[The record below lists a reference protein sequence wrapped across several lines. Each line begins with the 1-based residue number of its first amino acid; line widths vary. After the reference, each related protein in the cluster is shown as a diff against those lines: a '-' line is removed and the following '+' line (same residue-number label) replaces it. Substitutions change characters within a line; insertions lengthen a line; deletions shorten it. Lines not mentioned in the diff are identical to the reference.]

1 MNDFSVNMPIGE
13 VSNPSV
19 LARALEFY
27 LQDIVP
33 LPVNRYR
40 QKAPAVSSWTQ
51 YQTQMPSKEQVIE
64 WFTKADGVGVLCGS
78 ISGNL
83 LLIELEGRAATLQ
96 TIDLLTHR
104 AKENNILDL
113 FERLNSGYVERSPS
127 GGLHWLLKS
136 EGQVPGNEKFARRV
150 DENGVI
156 SVLAESR
163 GQGGFVV
170 VAPTPGIC
178 HPSGNGWNII
188 RGNPKTIP
196 TFTEEEVDA
205 LRELFISLDEMPK
218 EKFSE
223 PVARPRL
230 SNQTLPGDDF
240 NARVT
245 WDEILIP
252 DGWTK
257 LHTDSVGKTDWRR
270 PGKDYGISA
279 TTNYQGNDL
288 FHIFTSS
295 VALDSDRSYSK
306 FAYVALT
313 KFGGDFNACA
323 NALRQKGYG
332 SVGELGSL
340 NSLAPMTD
348 GDDTG
353 GVGAGLTTKDALE
366 LELERQRIRREA
378 AKILKE
384 EEASATYKEPI
395 FVRSLDEELKL
406 PEIEAQWVIRD
417 VFPQGANIS
426 ITAQYKAGKTTLIN
440 DLARSLADGTKFLD
454 YFQEPIHPRRI
465 VIFNYEVSENQYRR
479 WMKDVNIKHADHVT
493 LVHLRGERLPIIS
506 ERVQRLVIDLLKDL
520 DCQTWILDPFA
531 RAFVG
536 SGDENSNSD
545 VGVFLDTLDYIKKQA
560 NVDNLVLPM
569 HTGRAQEHGVDRA
582 RGATRLD
589 DWADV
594 RWLLSKTEEGRFF
607 SADGRDVFQE
617 QQALAFDEATRRLKL
632 GGASAKVAKRLANED
647 QFVAMVEAHPGKT
660 TNELFELMGVDPTSK
675 PMRAAM
681 KSAIHYKRVKSKNNG
696 TAKVWYPQAYL
707 ESFNG

>member
-1 MNDFSVNMPIGE
+1 MNDISASLPIGE

-27 LQDIVP
+27 LEDIVP
-33 LPVNRYR
+33 LPVNRHR

-51 YQTQMPSKEQVIE
+51 YQTQMPSKEQVLE
-64 WFTKADGVGVLCGS
+64 WFSKADGLGVLCGS

-83 LLIELEGRAATLQ
+83 LLIELEGRAATFK

-104 AKENNILDL
+104 AKENNIIDL

-136 EGQVPGNEKFARRV
+136 EGQIPGNEKFARRI

-178 HPSGNGWNII
+178 HPTGNGWNII
-188 RGNPKTIP
+188 KGTPKTIP

-218 EKFSE
+218 EKFAE
-223 PVARPRL
+223 PIARARVAG
-230 SNQTLPGDDF
+230 QVLPGDDF
-240 NARVT
+240 NARTT

-257 LHTDSVGKTDWRR
+257 LHTDSMGKTDWRR

-306 FAYVALT
+306 FAYTAMT
-313 KFGGDFNACA
+313 KFGGDFGACA

-332 SVGELGSL
+332 NATEL
-340 NSLAPMTD
+340 NSLLTINSPEHEP
-348 GDDTG
+348 G
-353 GVGAGLTTKDALE
+353 GLGGATALE
-366 LELERQRIRREA
+366 IELERQRIRKEA

-417 VFPQGANIS
+417 IFPQGANIS

-440 DLARSLADGTKFLD
+440 DLARSLADGIKFLD

-465 VIFNYEVSENQYRR
+465 VVFNYEVSENQYRR
-479 WMKDVNIKHADHVT
+479 WMKDVDIKHADHVT
-493 LVHLRGERLPIIS
+493 LVHLRGERLPMIS
-506 ERVQRLVIDLLKDL
+506 ERVQRLVIDILKDL

-560 NVDNLVLPM
+560 NVDNLVIPM

-594 RWLLSKTEEGRFF
+594 RWLLTKTEEGRFF
-607 SADGRDVFQE
+607 AADGRDVFLE
-617 QQALAFDEATRRLKL
+617 QQALAFDEASRRLKL
-632 GGASAKVAKRLANED
+632 GGASAKVAKKMALED
-647 QFVAMVEAHPGKT
+647 QWVEVVTNNAGKT
-660 TNELFELMGVDPTSK
+660 TGELLAILGIDEK
-675 PMRAAM
+675 NRAMTAAR
-681 KSAIHYKRVKSKNNG
+681 KSAEHYKRVKIKMVGS
-696 TAKVWYPQAYL
+696 AKTWYPIGHL
-707 ESFNG
+707 ESFGE

>member
-1 MNDFSVNMPIGE
+1 MQSE
-13 VSNPSV
+13 LSNPSQINNQNI

-27 LQDIVP
+27 LEGIVP
-33 LPVNRYR
+33 LPVNRHR

-51 YQTQMPSKEQVIE
+51 YQKQMPSKEQILE
-64 WFTKADGVGVLCGS
+64 WFSKADGLGVLCGQV
-78 ISGNL
+78 SGNL
-83 LLIELEGRAATLQ
+83 FMIELEGRAATLQ

-113 FERLNSGYVERSPS
+113 FERLNAGYVERSPS

-136 EGQVPGNEKFARRV
+136 EGQIPGNEKFARRI
-150 DENGVI
+150 DDNGVI

-163 GQGGFVV
+163 GEGGFVV

-178 HPSGNGWNII
+178 HPTGNGWHII

-196 TFTEEEVDA
+196 TFTEDEFDA

-218 EKFSE
+218 EQYKE
-223 PVARPRL
+223 PITRERAMGA
-230 SNQTLPGDDF
+230 SLPGDDF
-240 NARVT
+240 NARMSWEELLVA
-245 WDEILIP
+245 

-257 LHTDSVGKTDWRR
+257 LHTDSMGKTDWRR

-288 FHIFTSS
+288 FHVFTSS
-295 VALDSDRSYSK
+295 VALDSDKSYSK

-323 NALRQKGYG
+323 NALRSQGFG
-332 SVGELGSL
+332 SATALQSLGEASP
-340 NSLAPMTD
+340 APLYD
-348 GDDTG
+348 EQ
-353 GVGAGLTTKDALE
+353 GLLKSPLEIE
-366 LELERQRIRREA
+366 LEKQRIRKEA
-378 AKILKE
+378 ATILRE
-384 EEASATYKEPI
+384 EEASKAYKEPLFI
-395 FVRSLDEELKL
+395 RDLAQELQMPEVAL
-406 PEIEAQWVIRD
+406 PWVIRD
-417 VFPQGANIS
+417 IFPQGANIS
-426 ITAQYKAGKTTLIN
+426 ITAQYKAGKTTLVN
-440 DLARSLADGTKFLD
+440 ALAKALADGEKFLE

-479 WMKDVNIKHADHVT
+479 WMKDVAIKHADHIT
-493 LVHLRGERLPIIS
+493 LVHLRGERLPLIS
-506 ERVQRLVIDLLKDL
+506 ERVQRLVISILKDC
-520 DCQTWILDPFA
+520 DAQTWILDPFA

-560 NVDNLVLPM
+560 NVENLILPM
-569 HTGRAQEHGVDRA
+569 HTGRAQEHGIDRA

-607 SADGRDVFQE
+607 AADGRDVFLE
-617 QQALAFDEATRRLKL
+617 QQALAFDEASRGLRL

-660 TNELFELMGVDPTSK
+660 TNELFELLGIDPTSK
-675 PMRAAM
+675 PMRSAM
-681 KSAIHYKRVKSKNNG
+681 KSALHYKRVKVKTVG
-696 TAKVWYPQAYL
+696 TAKVWYPQAFV
-707 ESFNG
+707 ETFNG

>member
-1 MNDFSVNMPIGE
+1 MQTASAPFTEPADNK
-13 VSNPSV
+13 V
-19 LARALEFY
+19 LIRALEFY
-27 LQDIVP
+27 VEGIVP
-33 LPVNRYR
+33 LPVNRHR

-51 YQTQMPSKEQVIE
+51 YQKEKPSQEQVLE
-64 WFTKADGVGVLCGS
+64 WFAKADGVGVLCGQV
-78 ISGNL
+78 SGNL
-83 LLIELEGRAATLQ
+83 LMIELEARAATLQ

-104 AKENNILDL
+104 AKENNIIDL

-136 EGQVPGNEKFARRV
+136 EGLIPGNERFARRM
-150 DENGVI
+150 DENAVI

-163 GQGGFVV
+163 GEGGFVV
-170 VAPTPGIC
+170 TAPTPGIC

-188 RGNPKTIP
+188 KGNPKTIP

-218 EKFSE
+218 EQFNE
-223 PVARPRL
+223 PVAKPRVSGQL
-230 SNQTLPGDDF
+230 LPGDDF
-240 NARVT
+240 NARTT

-257 LHTDSVGKTDWRR
+257 LHSDSMGKTDWRR

-306 FAYVALT
+306 FAYTALT
-313 KFGGDFNACA
+313 KFGGDFGACA

-332 SVGELGSL
+332 TSGELGSL
-340 NSLAPMTD
+340 ALPSATASGD
-348 GDDTG
+348 GLG
-353 GVGAGLTTKDALE
+353 IVGAGLTPLE
-366 LELERQRIRREA
+366 AELERQRIRKEA
-378 AKILKE
+378 TRIIKE

-395 FVRSLDEELKL
+395 FVRSLKEELQL

-417 VFPQGANIS
+417 IFPQGANIS

-440 DLARSLADGTKFLD
+440 DLARSLADEIKFLD
-454 YFQEPIHPRRI
+454 YFQEPTHKRRI

-479 WMKDVNIKHADHVT
+479 WMKDVEIKQSERVT

-506 ERVQRLVIDLLKDL
+506 ERVQRLIISILQDL
-520 DCQTWILDPFA
+520 DCQTWIMDPFA

-545 VGVFLDTLDYIKKQA
+545 VGLFLDTLDFIKKQA
-560 NVDNLVLPM
+560 SVDNLVIPM
-569 HTGRAQEHGVDRA
+569 HTGRAQEHGIERA

-607 SADGRDVFQE
+607 SADGRDVFLE
-617 QQALAFDEATRRLKL
+617 QQALAYDDASRRLKL
-632 GGASAKVAKRLANED
+632 GGASAKVAKKMALED
-647 QFVAMVEAHPGKT
+647 QWVEVVIANPGKT
-660 TNELFELMGVDPTSK
+660 TSELLSLLGIDERNK
-675 PMRAAM
+675 AM
-681 KSAIHYKRVKSKNNG
+681 TTARKSALHYKRVSVKTVGS
-696 TAKVWYPQAYL
+696 AKIWFPVGHL

>member
-1 MNDFSVNMPIGE
+1 MQNAINLTPEQFNSP
-13 VSNPSV
+13 V
-19 LARALEFY
+19 LIRALEFY
-27 LQDIVP
+27 LQGIVP
-33 LPVNRYR
+33 LPVNRHR

-51 YQTQMPSKEQVIE
+51 YQKQMPSKEQVLE
-64 WFTKADGVGVLCGS
+64 WFSKADGVGVLCGQV
-78 ISGNL
+78 SGNL
-83 LLIELEGRAATLQ
+83 FLIELEGRAATLQ

-136 EGQVPGNEKFARRV
+136 DSPVPGNEKFARRV

-163 GQGGFVV
+163 GEGGFVV
-170 VAPTPGIC
+170 TAPTPGIC
-178 HPSGNGWNII
+178 HPSGQGWHII
-188 RGNPKTIP
+188 KGSPKTIP
-196 TFTEEEVDA
+196 TFSEEEFDA

-218 EKFSE
+218 EQFKE
-223 PVARPRL
+223 PITRTRVEGAI
-230 SNQTLPGDDF
+230 LPGDDF
-240 NARVT
+240 NART
-245 WDEILIP
+245 SWDEILIP

-257 LHTDSVGKTDWRR
+257 LHTDSMGKTDWRR

-306 FAYVALT
+306 FAYTALT
-313 KFGGDFNACA
+313 KFGGDFGACA

-332 SVGELGSL
+332 TANELH
-340 NSLAPMTD
+340 SLASPEHRLD
-348 GDDTG
+348 GNG
-353 GVGAGLTTKDALE
+353 VAAVGATALE
-366 LELERQRIRREA
+366 IELERQRIRKEA
-378 AKILKE
+378 ARILKE
-384 EEASATYKEPI
+384 EEASSAYKEPI

-417 VFPQGANIS
+417 IFPQGANIS

-454 YFQEPIHPRRI
+454 YFQEPIHPRRV

-479 WMKDVNIKHADHVT
+479 WMKDVAIEHADHVT
-493 LVHLRGERLPIIS
+493 LVHLRGERLPLIS
-506 ERVQRLVIDLLKDL
+506 DRVQNLVIDILKDL

-560 NVDNLVLPM
+560 RVDNLVVPM

-607 SADGRDVFQE
+607 AADGRDVFLE
-617 QQALAFDEATRRLKL
+617 QQALAYDEATRRLKL

-647 QFVAMVEAHPGKT
+647 QFVAMVEENPGKT
-660 TNELFELMGVDPTSK
+660 TNELFELLGIDPTSK

-681 KSAIHYKRVKSKNNG
+681 KSAVHYKRVKVKTVG
-696 TAKVWYPQAYL
+696 TAKVWYPYHFM
-707 ESFNG
+707 ESFNGQTS

>member
-1 MNDFSVNMPIGE
+1 MQSE
-13 VSNPSV
+13 LSNPSQINNQNI

-27 LQDIVP
+27 LEGIVP
-33 LPVNRYR
+33 LPVNRHR

-51 YQTQMPSKEQVIE
+51 YQKQMPSKEQILE
-64 WFTKADGVGVLCGS
+64 WFSKADGLGVLCGQV
-78 ISGNL
+78 SGNL
-83 LLIELEGRAATLQ
+83 FMIELEGRAATLQ

-113 FERLNSGYVERSPS
+113 FERLNAGYVERSPS

-136 EGQVPGNEKFARRV
+136 EGQIPGNEKFARRI
-150 DENGVI
+150 DDNGVI

-163 GQGGFVV
+163 GEGGFVV

-178 HPSGNGWNII
+178 HPTGNGWHII

-196 TFTEEEVDA
+196 TFTEDEFDA

-218 EKFSE
+218 EQYKE
-223 PVARPRL
+223 PITRERAMGA
-230 SNQTLPGDDF
+230 SLPGDDF
-240 NARVT
+240 NARMS
-245 WDEILIP
+245 WEELLIA

-257 LHTDSVGKTDWRR
+257 LHTDSMGKTDWRR

-288 FHIFTSS
+288 FHVFTSS
-295 VALDSDRSYSK
+295 VALDSDKSYSK

-323 NALRQKGYG
+323 NALRSQGFG
-332 SVGELGSL
+332 SATALQSLGEASPVPLY
-340 NSLAPMTD
+340 D
-348 GDDTG
+348 EQ
-353 GVGAGLTTKDALE
+353 GLLKSPLE
-366 LELERQRIRREA
+366 IEIEKQRIRKEA
-378 AKILKE
+378 ATILKE
-384 EEASATYKEPI
+384 EEASKAYKEPLFI
-395 FVRSLDEELKL
+395 RDLAQELQMPEVAL
-406 PEIEAQWVIRD
+406 PWVIRD
-417 VFPQGANIS
+417 IFPQGANIS
-426 ITAQYKAGKTTLIN
+426 ITAQYKAGKTTLVN
-440 DLARSLADGTKFLD
+440 ALAKALADGEKFLE

-479 WMKDVNIKHADHVT
+479 WMKDVAIKHADHIT
-493 LVHLRGERLPIIS
+493 LVHLRGERLPLIS
-506 ERVQRLVIDLLKDL
+506 ERVQRLVISILKDC
-520 DCQTWILDPFA
+520 DAQTWILDPFA

-560 NVDNLVLPM
+560 NVENLILPM
-569 HTGRAQEHGVDRA
+569 HTGRAQEHGIDRA

-607 SADGRDVFQE
+607 AADGRDVFLQ
-617 QQALAFDEATRRLKL
+617 QQALAFDEASRGLRL

-660 TNELFELMGVDPTSK
+660 TNELFELLGIDPTSK
-675 PMRAAM
+675 PMRSAM
-681 KSAIHYKRVKSKNNG
+681 KSALHYKRVKVKTVG
-696 TAKVWYPQAYL
+696 TAKVWYPQAFV
-707 ESFNG
+707 ETFNG

>member
-1 MNDFSVNMPIGE
+1 MQTESSKEIPMANQTI
-13 VSNPSV
+13 

-27 LQDIVP
+27 IEGIVP
-33 LPVNRYR
+33 LPVNRHR

-51 YQTQMPSKEQVIE
+51 YQKEMPSQELILE
-64 WFTKADGVGVLCGS
+64 WFSKADGLGVLCGQ

-83 LLIELEGRAATLQ
+83 LMIELEGRAATLQ

-136 EGQVPGNEKFARRV
+136 QGMIPGNEKFARRI

-163 GQGGFVV
+163 GEGGFVV
-170 VAPTPGIC
+170 TAPTPGIC
-178 HPSGNGWNII
+178 HPTGNGWNII

-196 TFTEEEVDA
+196 TFSEEEVDA

-218 EKFSE
+218 EQFSE
-223 PVARPRL
+223 PITRVRAEG
-230 SNQTLPGDDF
+230 QILPGDSF
-240 NARVT
+240 NQSIT
-245 WDEILIP
+245 WDELLIP

-257 LHTDSVGKTDWRR
+257 LHTDTMGKTDWRR

-323 NALRQKGYG
+323 NALRKEGYG
-332 SVGELGSL
+332 QSNEMASLPQSALAEAMSV
-340 NSLAPMTD
+340 PVKT
-348 GDDTG
+348 
-353 GVGAGLTTKDALE
+353 ALE
-366 LELERQRIRREA
+366 IELDKQRTRREA
-378 AKILKE
+378 AAIIKE
-384 EEASATYKEPI
+384 EEASRSYKEPI
-395 FVRSLDEELKL
+395 FIRNLADELQM
-406 PEIEAQWVIRD
+406 PEIQAQWVIRD
-417 VFPQGANIS
+417 IFPQGANIS
-426 ITAQYKAGKTTLIN
+426 ITAQYKAGKTTLVN
-440 DLARSLADGTKFLD
+440 DLARCLADGTKFLD

-479 WMKDVNIKHADHVT
+479 WMKDVAITHADHIT
-493 LVHLRGERLPIIS
+493 LVHLRGERLPLIS
-506 ERVQRLVIDLLKDL
+506 ERVQRLMISILKDL
-520 DCQTWILDPFA
+520 DAQTWILDPFA

-569 HTGRAQEHGVDRA
+569 HTGRAQEHGIDRA

-607 SADGRDVFQE
+607 AADGRDVILE
-617 QQALAFDEATRRLKL
+617 QQALAFDEATRRLRL
-632 GGASAKVAKRLANED
+632 GGASAKVAKKMALED
-647 QFVAMVEAHPGKT
+647 QWVEIVTNNPGKT
-660 TNELFELMGVDPTSK
+660 TGELLNLLGVEERNK
-675 PMRAAM
+675 PMAAAK
-681 KSAIHYKRVKSKNNG
+681 KSALHYKRVFVKTIGS
-696 TAKVWYPQAYL
+696 AKVWYPSGHL

>member
-1 MNDFSVNMPIGE
+1 MQTASAPFTEPADNK
-13 VSNPSV
+13 V
-19 LARALEFY
+19 LVRALEFY
-27 LQDIVP
+27 VEGIVP
-33 LPVNRYR
+33 LPVNRHR
-40 QKAPAVSSWTQ
+40 QKAPAVPSWTQ
-51 YQTQMPSKEQVIE
+51 YQKEKPSQEQVLE
-64 WFTKADGVGVLCGS
+64 WFAKADGVGVLCGQV
-78 ISGNL
+78 SGNL
-83 LLIELEGRAATLQ
+83 LMIELEARAATLQ

-104 AKENNILDL
+104 AKENNIIDL

-136 EGQVPGNEKFARRV
+136 EGLIPGNERFARRM
-150 DENGVI
+150 DENAVI

-163 GQGGFVV
+163 GEGGFVV
-170 VAPTPGIC
+170 TAPTPGIC

-188 RGNPKTIP
+188 KGNPKTIP

-218 EKFSE
+218 EQFNE
-223 PVARPRL
+223 PVAKPRVSGQL
-230 SNQTLPGDDF
+230 LPGDDF
-240 NARVT
+240 NARTT

-257 LHTDSVGKTDWRR
+257 LHSDSMGKTDWRR

-306 FAYVALT
+306 FAYTALT
-313 KFGGDFNACA
+313 KFGGDFGACA

-332 SVGELGSL
+332 TSGELGSL
-340 NSLAPMTD
+340 ALPSATASGD
-348 GDDTG
+348 GLG
-353 GVGAGLTTKDALE
+353 IVGAGLTPLE
-366 LELERQRIRREA
+366 AELERQRIRKEA
-378 AKILKE
+378 TRIIKE

-395 FVRSLDEELKL
+395 FVRSLKEELQL

-417 VFPQGANIS
+417 IFPQGANIS

-440 DLARSLADGTKFLD
+440 DLARSLADEIKFLD
-454 YFQEPIHPRRI
+454 YFQEPTHKRRI

-479 WMKDVNIKHADHVT
+479 WMKDVEIKQSERVT

-506 ERVQRLVIDLLKDL
+506 ERVQRLIISILQDL
-520 DCQTWILDPFA
+520 DCQTWIMDPFA

-545 VGVFLDTLDYIKKQA
+545 VGLFLDTLDFIKKQA
-560 NVDNLVLPM
+560 SVDNLVIPM
-569 HTGRAQEHGVDRA
+569 HTGRAQEHGIERA

-607 SADGRDVFQE
+607 SADGRDVFLE
-617 QQALAFDEATRRLKL
+617 QQALAYDDASRRLKL
-632 GGASAKVAKRLANED
+632 GGASAKVAKKMALED
-647 QFVAMVEAHPGKT
+647 QWVEVVIANPGKT
-660 TNELFELMGVDPTSK
+660 TSELLSLLGIDERNK
-675 PMRAAM
+675 AM
-681 KSAIHYKRVKSKNNG
+681 TTARKSALHYKRVSVKTVGS
-696 TAKVWYPQAYL
+696 AKIWFPVGHL

>member
-1 MNDFSVNMPIGE
+1 MQSE
-13 VSNPSV
+13 LSNPSQINNQNI

-27 LQDIVP
+27 LEGIVP
-33 LPVNRYR
+33 LPVNRHR

-51 YQTQMPSKEQVIE
+51 YQKQMPSKEQILE
-64 WFTKADGVGVLCGS
+64 WFSKADGLGVLCGQV
-78 ISGNL
+78 SGNL
-83 LLIELEGRAATLQ
+83 FMIELEGRAATLQ

-113 FERLNSGYVERSPS
+113 FERLNAGYVERSPS

-136 EGQVPGNEKFARRV
+136 EGQIPGNEKFARRI
-150 DENGVI
+150 DDNGVI

-163 GQGGFVV
+163 GEGGFVV

-178 HPSGNGWNII
+178 HPTGNGWHII

-196 TFTEEEVDA
+196 TFTEDEFDA

-218 EKFSE
+218 EQYKE
-223 PVARPRL
+223 PITRERAMGA
-230 SNQTLPGDDF
+230 SLPGDDF
-240 NARVT
+240 NARMS
-245 WDEILIP
+245 WEELLIA

-257 LHTDSVGKTDWRR
+257 LHTDSMGKTDWRR

-288 FHIFTSS
+288 FHVFTSS
-295 VALDSDRSYSK
+295 VALDSDKSYSK

-323 NALRQKGYG
+323 NALRSQGFG
-332 SVGELGSL
+332 SATALQSLGEASPVPLY
-340 NSLAPMTD
+340 D
-348 GDDTG
+348 EQ
-353 GVGAGLTTKDALE
+353 GLLKSPLE
-366 LELERQRIRREA
+366 IEIEKQRIRKEA
-378 AKILKE
+378 ATILKE
-384 EEASATYKEPI
+384 EEASKAYKEPLFI
-395 FVRSLDEELKL
+395 RDLAQELQMPEVAL
-406 PEIEAQWVIRD
+406 PWVIRD
-417 VFPQGANIS
+417 IFPQGANIS
-426 ITAQYKAGKTTLIN
+426 ITAQYKAGKTTLVN
-440 DLARSLADGTKFLD
+440 ALAKALADGEKFLE

-479 WMKDVNIKHADHVT
+479 WMKDVAIKHADHIT
-493 LVHLRGERLPIIS
+493 LVHLRGERLPLIS
-506 ERVQRLVIDLLKDL
+506 ERVQRLVISILKDC
-520 DCQTWILDPFA
+520 DAQTWILDPFA

-560 NVDNLVLPM
+560 NVENLILPM
-569 HTGRAQEHGVDRA
+569 HTGRAQEHGIDRA

-607 SADGRDVFQE
+607 AADGRDVFLQ
-617 QQALAFDEATRRLKL
+617 QQALAFDEASRGLRL

-660 TNELFELMGVDPTSK
+660 TNELFELLGIDPTSK
-675 PMRAAM
+675 PMRSAM
-681 KSAIHYKRVKSKNNG
+681 KSALHYKRVKVKTVG
-696 TAKVWYPQAYL
+696 TAKVWYPQGFV
-707 ESFNG
+707 ETFNG

>member
-1 MNDFSVNMPIGE
+1 MQTASAPFTEPADNK
-13 VSNPSV
+13 V
-19 LARALEFY
+19 LIRALEFY
-27 LQDIVP
+27 VEGIVP
-33 LPVNRYR
+33 LPVNRHR
-40 QKAPAVSSWTQ
+40 QKAPAVPSWTQ
-51 YQTQMPSKEQVIE
+51 YQKEKPSQEQVLE
-64 WFTKADGVGVLCGS
+64 WFAKADGVGVLCGQV
-78 ISGNL
+78 SGNL
-83 LLIELEGRAATLQ
+83 LMIELEARAATLQ

-104 AKENNILDL
+104 AKENNIIDL

-136 EGQVPGNEKFARRV
+136 EGLIPGNERFARRM
-150 DENGVI
+150 DENAVI

-163 GQGGFVV
+163 GEGGFVV
-170 VAPTPGIC
+170 TAPTPGIC

-188 RGNPKTIP
+188 KGNPKTIP

-218 EKFSE
+218 EQFNE
-223 PVARPRL
+223 PVAKPRVSGQL
-230 SNQTLPGDDF
+230 LPGDDF
-240 NARVT
+240 NARTT

-257 LHTDSVGKTDWRR
+257 LHSDSMGKTDWRR

-306 FAYVALT
+306 FAYTALT
-313 KFGGDFNACA
+313 KFGGDFGACA

-332 SVGELGSL
+332 TSGELGSL
-340 NSLAPMTD
+340 ALPSATASGD
-348 GDDTG
+348 GLG
-353 GVGAGLTTKDALE
+353 IVGAGLTPLE
-366 LELERQRIRREA
+366 AELERQRIRKEA
-378 AKILKE
+378 TRIIKE

-395 FVRSLDEELKL
+395 FVRSLKEELQL

-417 VFPQGANIS
+417 IFPQGANIS

-440 DLARSLADGTKFLD
+440 DLARSLADEIKFLD
-454 YFQEPIHPRRI
+454 YFQEPTHKRRI

-479 WMKDVNIKHADHVT
+479 WMKDVEIKQSERVT

-506 ERVQRLVIDLLKDL
+506 ERVQRLIISILQDL
-520 DCQTWILDPFA
+520 DCQTWIMDPFA

-545 VGVFLDTLDYIKKQA
+545 VGLFLDTLDFIKKQA
-560 NVDNLVLPM
+560 SVDNLVIPM
-569 HTGRAQEHGVDRA
+569 HTGRAQEHGIERA

-607 SADGRDVFQE
+607 SADGRDVFLE
-617 QQALAFDEATRRLKL
+617 QQALAYDDASRRLKL
-632 GGASAKVAKRLANED
+632 GGASAKVAKKMALED
-647 QFVAMVEAHPGKT
+647 QWVEVVIANPGKT
-660 TNELFELMGVDPTSK
+660 TSELLSLLGIDERNK
-675 PMRAAM
+675 AM
-681 KSAIHYKRVKSKNNG
+681 TTARKSALHYKRVSVKTVGS
-696 TAKVWYPQAYL
+696 AKIWFPVGHL

>member
-1 MNDFSVNMPIGE
+1 MNNFSAQSSVGE
-13 VSNPSV
+13 VSNPEV
-19 LARALEFY
+19 LARAIEFY
-27 LQDIVP
+27 LQGIVP
-33 LPVNRYR
+33 LPVNRFR

-51 YQTQMPSKEQVIE
+51 YQTQMPSKEQVLE
-64 WFTKADGVGVLCGS
+64 WFTKADGLGVLCGQV
-78 ISGNL
+78 SGNL
-83 LLIELEGRAATLQ
+83 FLIELEGRAATLQ

-136 EGQVPGNEKFARRV
+136 NAPVPGNEKFARRI

-163 GQGGFVV
+163 GEGGFVV
-170 VAPTPGIC
+170 TAPTPGIC
-178 HPSGNGWNII
+178 HPSGNGWHII
-188 RGNPKTIP
+188 KGSPTTIP
-196 TFTEEEVDA
+196 TFSEEEFDA

-218 EKFSE
+218 EQFRE
-223 PVARPRL
+223 PITRTRVEG
-230 SNQTLPGDDF
+230 STLPGDDF
-240 NARVT
+240 NART
-245 WDEILIP
+245 SWDEILIP

-257 LHTDSVGKTDWRR
+257 LHTDSMGKTDWRR

-306 FAYVALT
+306 FAYIALT
-313 KFGGDFNACA
+313 KFGGDFGSCA

-332 SVGELGSL
+332 SATELT
-340 NSLAPMTD
+340 NFAVPQIDDD
-348 GDDTG
+348 GNAIA
-353 GVGAGLTTKDALE
+353 GVGATALE
-366 LELERQRIRREA
+366 IELERQRIRKEA
-378 AKILKE
+378 ARILKE
-384 EEASATYKEPI
+384 EEASSTYKEPI

-417 VFPQGANIS
+417 IFPQGANIS

-454 YFQEPIHPRRI
+454 YFQEPIHPRRV

-479 WMKDVNIKHADHVT
+479 WMKDVSIQHADHVT
-493 LVHLRGERLPIIS
+493 LVHLRGERLPMIS
-506 ERVQRLVIDLLKDL
+506 ERVQKLVIDILKDL

-560 NVDNLVLPM
+560 NVDNLVVPM

-607 SADGRDVFQE
+607 AADGRDVMLE
-617 QQALAFDEATRRLKL
+617 QQALAYDEATRRLKL

-647 QFVAMVEAHPGKT
+647 QFVAMVEDNPGKT
-660 TNELFELMGVDPTSK
+660 TNELFELLGIDPTSK

-681 KSAIHYKRVKSKNNG
+681 KSAVHYKRVKVKTVG
-696 TAKVWYPQAYL
+696 TAKVWYPYHFM
-707 ESFNG
+707 ESFNGQTS

>member
-1 MNDFSVNMPIGE
+1 MQTASAPFTEPADNK
-13 VSNPSV
+13 V
-19 LARALEFY
+19 LIRALEFY
-27 LQDIVP
+27 VEGIVP
-33 LPVNRYR
+33 LPVNRHR

-51 YQTQMPSKEQVIE
+51 YQKEKPSQEQVLE
-64 WFTKADGVGVLCGS
+64 WFAKADGVGVLCGQV
-78 ISGNL
+78 SGNL
-83 LLIELEGRAATLQ
+83 LMIELEARAATLQ

-104 AKENNILDL
+104 AKENNIIDL

-136 EGQVPGNEKFARRV
+136 EGLIPGNERFARRM
-150 DENGVI
+150 DENAVI

-163 GQGGFVV
+163 GEGGFVV
-170 VAPTPGIC
+170 TAPTPGIC
-178 HPSGNGWNII
+178 HPTGNGWNII
-188 RGNPKTIP
+188 KGNPKTIP

-218 EKFSE
+218 EQFNE
-223 PVARPRL
+223 PVAKPRVSGQL
-230 SNQTLPGDDF
+230 LPGDDF
-240 NARVT
+240 NARTT

-257 LHTDSVGKTDWRR
+257 LHSDSMGKTDWRR

-306 FAYVALT
+306 FAYTALT
-313 KFGGDFNACA
+313 KFGGDFGACA

-332 SVGELGSL
+332 TSGELGSL
-340 NSLAPMTD
+340 ALPSATASGD
-348 GDDTG
+348 GLG
-353 GVGAGLTTKDALE
+353 IVGAGLTPLE
-366 LELERQRIRREA
+366 AELERQRIRKEA
-378 AKILKE
+378 TRIIKE

-395 FVRSLDEELKL
+395 FVRSLKEELQL

-417 VFPQGANIS
+417 IFPQGANIS

-440 DLARSLADGTKFLD
+440 DLARSLADEIKFLD
-454 YFQEPIHPRRI
+454 YFQEPTHKRRI

-479 WMKDVNIKHADHVT
+479 WMKDVEIKQSERVT

-506 ERVQRLVIDLLKDL
+506 ERVQRLIISILQDL
-520 DCQTWILDPFA
+520 DCQTWIMDPFA

-545 VGVFLDTLDYIKKQA
+545 VGLFLDTLDFIKKQA
-560 NVDNLVLPM
+560 SVDNLVIPM
-569 HTGRAQEHGVDRA
+569 HTGRAQEHGIERA

-607 SADGRDVFQE
+607 SADGRDVFLE
-617 QQALAFDEATRRLKL
+617 QQALAYDDASRRLKL
-632 GGASAKVAKRLANED
+632 GGASAKVAKKMALED
-647 QFVAMVEAHPGKT
+647 QWVEIVIANPGRTTSELLSLLGIDERNKAMT
-660 TNELFELMGVDPTSK
+660 TA
-675 PMRAAM
+675 R
-681 KSAIHYKRVKSKNNG
+681 KSALHYKRVSVKTVGS
-696 TAKVWYPQAYL
+696 AKIWFPVGHL

>member
-1 MNDFSVNMPIGE
+1 MQNATNLTPEQLNSP
-13 VSNPSV
+13 V
-19 LARALEFY
+19 LIRAVEFY
-27 LQDIVP
+27 LEGIVP

-51 YQTQMPSKEQVIE
+51 YQTQMPSKEQVLE
-64 WFTKADGVGVLCGS
+64 WFSKADGVGVLCGS

-83 LLIELEGRAATLQ
+83 LMIELEGRAATLQ

-113 FERLNSGYVERSPS
+113 FEKLNSGYVERSPS

-136 EGQVPGNEKFARRV
+136 EGAIPGNEKFARRI

-163 GQGGFVV
+163 GEGGFVV
-170 VAPTPGIC
+170 TAPTPGIC
-178 HPSGNGWNII
+178 HPTGNAWNII

-218 EKFSE
+218 EQFKE
-223 PVARPRL
+223 PITRTRVEG
-230 SNQTLPGDDF
+230 STLPGDDF
-240 NARVT
+240 NART
-245 WDEILIP
+245 SWDEILIP

-257 LHTDSVGKTDWRR
+257 LHTDSMGKTDWRR

-306 FAYVALT
+306 FAYIALT
-313 KFGGDFNACA
+313 KFGGDFGSCA

-332 SVGELGSL
+332 SATELT
-340 NSLAPMTD
+340 NFAVPQIDDD
-348 GDDTG
+348 GNAIA
-353 GVGAGLTTKDALE
+353 GVGATALE
-366 LELERQRIRREA
+366 IELERQRIRKEA
-378 AKILKE
+378 ARILKE
-384 EEASATYKEPI
+384 EEASSTYKEPI

-417 VFPQGANIS
+417 IFPQGANIS

-479 WMKDVNIKHADHVT
+479 WMKDVSIQHADHVT
-493 LVHLRGERLPIIS
+493 LVHLRGERLPLIS
-506 ERVQRLVIDLLKDL
+506 DRVQKLVIDVLKDL

-560 NVDNLVLPM
+560 NVDNLVVPM

-607 SADGRDVFQE
+607 AADGRDVMLE
-617 QQALAFDEATRRLKL
+617 QQALAYDEATRRLKL

-647 QFVAMVEAHPGKT
+647 QFVAMVEENPGKT
-660 TNELFELMGVDPTSK
+660 TNELFELLGIDPTSK

-681 KSAIHYKRVKSKNNG
+681 KSAVHYKRVKVKTVG
-696 TAKVWYPQAYL
+696 TAKVWYPYHFM
-707 ESFNG
+707 ESFNGQTS

>member
-1 MNDFSVNMPIGE
+1 MEQAPNIQE
-13 VSNPSV
+13 
-19 LARALEFY
+19 LANNQILVKALEFY
-27 LQDIVP
+27 VEGIVP

-51 YQTQMPSKEQVIE
+51 YQTERPSKEQVLE
-64 WFTKADGVGVLCGS
+64 WFTKADGLGLLCGS

-104 AKENNILDL
+104 AKQNNILDL
-113 FERLNSGYVERSPS
+113 FEKLNSGYVERSPS
-127 GGLHWLLKS
+127 GGLHWLLRS
-136 EGQVPGNEKFARRV
+136 EGIIPGNEKFARRV

-178 HPSGNGWNII
+178 HPTGNGWNII
-188 RGNPKTIP
+188 KGTPKSIP
-196 TFTEEEVDA
+196 IFSEEEVDA

-223 PVARPRL
+223 PVTRIRAEG
-230 SNQTLPGDDF
+230 QVLPGDDF
-240 NARVT
+240 NARTT

-257 LHTDSVGKTDWRR
+257 LTTDSMGKTDWRR

-295 VALDSDRSYSK
+295 VALDSDRSYTK
-306 FAYVALT
+306 FAYVAQT

-323 NALRQKGYG
+323 NALRQKGFG
-332 SVGELGSL
+332 QISELHSLQTINSPVPVAGGEFS
-340 NSLAPMTD
+340 
-348 GDDTG
+348 
-353 GVGAGLTTKDALE
+353 TKSALE
-366 LELERQRIRREA
+366 LEIEKQRIRREA
-378 AKILKE
+378 AEILKE
-384 EEASATYKEPI
+384 EEASKAYKEPI
-395 FVRSLDEELKL
+395 FIRDLSEELKL
-406 PEIEAQWVIRD
+406 PETEVAWVIRD
-417 VFPQGANIS
+417 IFPQGANIS
-426 ITAQYKAGKTTLIN
+426 ITAQYKAGKTTLVN
-440 DLARSLADGTKFLD
+440 ALAKALADGEKFLD
-454 YFQEPIHPRRI
+454 YFHEPIHQRRI

-479 WMKDVNIKHADHVT
+479 WMKDVAVKHADHIT
-493 LVHLRGERLPIIS
+493 LVHLRGERLPLIS
-506 ERVQRLVIDLLKDL
+506 DRVQRLVIDILKDL

-569 HTGRAQEHGVDRA
+569 HTGRAQEHGIDRA

-607 SADGRDVFQE
+607 AADGRDVLLE
-617 QQALAFDEATRRLKL
+617 QQALAFDEAKRSLKL
-632 GGASAKVAKRLANED
+632 GGASAKVAKKMALED
-647 QFVAMVEAHPGKT
+647 QWVDIVTKNPGKT
-660 TNELFELMGVDPTSK
+660 TGELFALLGMDERNK
-675 PMRAAM
+675 PMAAAK
-681 KSAIHYKRVKSKNNG
+681 KSALHYRRVKTKNLG
-696 TAKVWYPQAYL
+696 SALLWYPFDHI
-707 ESFNG
+707 EPFNG

>member
-1 MNDFSVNMPIGE
+1 MSDFSVKPATTE
-13 VSNPSV
+13 ASNHQV
-19 LARALEFY
+19 LVRALEF
-27 LQDIVP
+27 LVEGIVP
-33 LPVNRYR
+33 LPVNRFR

-51 YQTQMPSKEQVIE
+51 YQKQMPSEEQVLE
-64 WFTKADGVGVLCGS
+64 WFSKADGLGVLCGA

-83 LLIELEGRAATLQ
+83 LMLELEGRAATLQ

-104 AKENNILDL
+104 ARENNILDL
-113 FERLNSGYVERSPS
+113 FEKLNSGYVERSPS
-127 GGLHWLLKS
+127 GGLHWLLRS
-136 EGQVPGNEKFARRV
+136 QGIIPGNEKFARRV

-163 GQGGFVV
+163 GEGGFVV
-170 VAPTPGIC
+170 TAPTPGIC
-178 HPSGNGWNII
+178 HPTGNGWNII
-188 RGNPKTIP
+188 KGTPKSIP
-196 TFTEEEVDA
+196 LFTEEEVDA

-223 PVARPRL
+223 PITRVRAEG
-230 SNQTLPGDDF
+230 QVLPGDDF
-240 NARVT
+240 NARTT

-257 LHTDSVGKTDWRR
+257 LSTDSMGKTDWRR

-295 VALDSDRSYSK
+295 VALDSDRSYTK
-306 FAYVALT
+306 FAYVAQT

-323 NALRQKGYG
+323 NALRQKGFG
-332 SVGELGSL
+332 KVSELNDLSTPPSPVAGQ
-340 NSLAPMTD
+340 PMEFS
-348 GDDTG
+348 
-353 GVGAGLTTKDALE
+353 TKTPLE
-366 LELERQRIRREA
+366 LELEKQRIRREA
-378 AKILKE
+378 AEILKE
-384 EEASATYKEPI
+384 EEASKAYKEPI
-395 FVRSLDEELKL
+395 YVRDLAEELKL
-406 PEIEAQWVIRD
+406 PETEVAWVIRD
-417 VFPQGANIS
+417 IFPQGANIS

-440 DLARSLADGTKFLD
+440 ALAKALADGEKFLD
-454 YFQEPIHPRRI
+454 YFQEPIHQRRI

-479 WMKDVNIKHADHVT
+479 WMKDVAVKHADHIT
-493 LVHLRGERLPIIS
+493 LVHLRGERLPLIS
-506 ERVQRLVIDLLKDL
+506 DRVQRLVIDILKDL

-560 NVDNLVLPM
+560 GVDNLVLPM

-607 SADGRDVFQE
+607 AADGRDVLLE
-617 QQALAFDEATRRLKL
+617 QQALAFDEAKRSLKL
-632 GGASAKVAKRLANED
+632 GGASAKVAKKMALED
-647 QFVAMVEAHPGKT
+647 QWVDVVNKNPGKT
-660 TNELFELMGVDPTSK
+660 TGELFALLGIDERNK
-675 PMRAAM
+675 PMAAAK
-681 KSAIHYKRVKSKNNG
+681 KSALHYRRVKTKNLG
-696 TAKVWYPQAYL
+696 SALLWYPFDYVD
-707 ESFNG
+707 SFNG

>member
-1 MNDFSVNMPIGE
+1 MNNFSAQSSVSPVNNQE
-13 VSNPSV
+13 V
-19 LARALEFY
+19 LARAVEFY

-33 LPVNRYR
+33 LPTNKFR

-51 YQTQMPSKEQVIE
+51 YQKEKPTKEQVLE
-64 WFTKADGVGVLCGS
+64 WFSKSDGLGVLCGQ

-83 LLIELEGRAATLQ
+83 LMIELEGRAATLQ

-113 FERLNSGYVERSPS
+113 FEKLNSGYVERSPS

-136 EGQVPGNEKFARRV
+136 EGPIPGNEKFARRV

-163 GQGGFVV
+163 GEGGFVV

-178 HPSGNGWNII
+178 HPSGNGWHII
-188 RGNPKTIP
+188 RGNPATIP

-218 EKFSE
+218 EQFKE
-223 PVARPRL
+223 PVTRERL
-230 SNQTLPGDDF
+230 SGAILPGDDF
-240 NARVT
+240 NARKT
-245 WDEILIP
+245 WDELLIA

-295 VALDSDRSYSK
+295 VALDSDRSYTK
-306 FAYVALT
+306 FAYVTMT
-313 KFGGDFNACA
+313 KFGGDFTACA
-323 NALRQKGYG
+323 NALRQQGFG
-332 SVGELGSL
+332 SATELNPYQGEASAG
-340 NSLAPMTD
+340 
-348 GDDTG
+348 GDYPLPQGRDP
-353 GVGAGLTTKDALE
+353 LE
-366 LELERQRIRREA
+366 IEVERQRLRIEA
-378 AKILKE
+378 ARILKE
-384 EEASATYKEPI
+384 EQASKDYKEPI
-395 FVRSLDEELKL
+395 FIRSLSEELTL
-406 PEIEAQWVIRD
+406 PEIATEWVIRD
-417 VFPQGANIS
+417 IFPQGANIS
-426 ITAQYKAGKTTLIN
+426 ITAQYKAGKTTLVN
-440 DLARSLADGTKFLD
+440 SLAKSLADGSKFLD
-454 YFQEPIHPRRI
+454 YFQEPVHPRRI

-479 WMKDVNIKHADHVT
+479 WMKDVAINHSDHIT
-493 LVHLRGERLPIIS
+493 LVHLRGERLPLIS
-506 ERVQRLVIDLLKDL
+506 NRVQRLIISMLKDL

-545 VGVFLDTLDYIKKQA
+545 VGVFLDTLDFIKKQA

-569 HTGRAQEHGVDRA
+569 HTGRAQEHGIDRA

-607 SADGRDVFQE
+607 AADGRDVVLE
-617 QQALAFDEATRRLKL
+617 QQALAFDEATRGLRL

-647 QFVAMVEAHPGKT
+647 QFVAMVELHPGKT
-660 TNELFELMGVDPTSK
+660 TNELFELLGIDPTSK
-675 PMRAAM
+675 PMRSAM
-681 KSAIHYKRVKSKNNG
+681 KSALHYKRVKVKTVG
-696 TAKVWYPQAYL
+696 TAKVWYPHNFL

>member
-1 MNDFSVNMPIGE
+1 MSDFSAQS
-13 VSNPSV
+13 VSSEASDNKV
-19 LARALEFY
+19 LVRALEF
-27 LQDIVP
+27 LVEGIVP
-33 LPVNRYR
+33 LPVNRFR

-51 YQTQMPSKEQVIE
+51 YQKERPSKEQVLE
-64 WFTKADGVGVLCGS
+64 WFLKADGLGVLCGAV
-78 ISGNL
+78 SGNL
-83 LLIELEGRAATLQ
+83 LMIELEGRAATLQ

-136 EGQVPGNEKFARRV
+136 QGPIPGNEKFARRI

-163 GQGGFVV
+163 GEGGFVV
-170 VAPTPGIC
+170 VAPTSGLC
-178 HPSGNGWNII
+178 HPTGNGWHII
-188 RGNPKTIP
+188 KGTPNSIP
-196 TFTEEEVDA
+196 TFSEEEVDA

-218 EKFSE
+218 EQYRE
-223 PVARPRL
+223 PITRVRAEGI
-230 SNQTLPGDDF
+230 TLPGDAF
-240 NARVT
+240 NQSVT
-245 WDEILIP
+245 WDELLIA

-257 LHTDSVGKTDWRR
+257 LHTDSMGKTDWRR

-288 FHIFTSS
+288 FHVFTSS
-295 VALDSDRSYSK
+295 VALDSDKSYSK

-323 NALRQKGYG
+323 NALRGQGYG
-332 SVGELGSL
+332 QATEL
-340 NSLAPMTD
+340 NSLAPLPSPD
-348 GDDTG
+348 GTATG
-353 GVGAGLTTKDALE
+353 GLVLSPLEIE
-366 LELERQRIRREA
+366 LEKQRIRKEA
-378 AKILKE
+378 AAILKE
-384 EEASATYKEPI
+384 EEASKAYKEPI
-395 FVRSLDEELKL
+395 FIRDLSQELQM
-406 PEIEAQWVIRD
+406 PETEVQWVIRD
-417 VFPQGANIS
+417 IFPQGANIS

-440 DLARSLADGTKFLD
+440 ALAKALADGQKFLE
-454 YFQEPIHPRRI
+454 YFQEPIHQRRI

-479 WMKDVNIKHADHVT
+479 WMKDVAIKHADHIT
-493 LVHLRGERLPIIS
+493 LVHLRGERLPLIS
-506 ERVQRLVIDLLKDL
+506 ERVQRLVIGILKDL
-520 DCQTWILDPFA
+520 DCQTWIVDPFA

-569 HTGRAQEHGVDRA
+569 HTGRAQEHGIDRA

-607 SADGRDVFQE
+607 SADGRDVLLE
-617 QQALAFDEATRRLKL
+617 QQALAFDEATRSLRL
-632 GGASAKVAKRLANED
+632 GGASAKVAKKMAMEDAFVQVVNEN
-647 QFVAMVEAHPGKT
+647 PGIT
-660 TNELFELMGVDPTSK
+660 TNQVFEIMNLDPTSK

-681 KSAIHYKRVKSKNNG
+681 KSALHYKRVKVKAIG
-696 TAKVWYPQAYL
+696 TAKVWYPINHL
-707 ESFNG
+707 GTLGEV

>member
-1 MNDFSVNMPIGE
+1 MEQATNVQNL
-13 VSNPSV
+13 SNNQI
-19 LARALEFY
+19 LIKALEFY
-27 LQDIVP
+27 LQNIVP

-51 YQTQMPSKEQVIE
+51 YQKEMPSKEQIIE
-64 WFTKADGVGVLCGS
+64 WFTKADGLGVLCGQ

-83 LLIELEGRAATLQ
+83 LMIELEGRAATLQ

-113 FERLNSGYVERSPS
+113 FEKLNSGYVERSPS
-127 GGLHWLLKS
+127 GGLHWLLRS
-136 EGQVPGNEKFARRV
+136 EGLIPGNEKFARRV

-163 GQGGFVV
+163 GEGGFVV
-170 VAPTPGIC
+170 VAPTAGVC
-178 HPSGNGWNII
+178 HPTGNGWHII
-188 RGNPKTIP
+188 RGNPQTIP

-218 EKFSE
+218 EQFKE
-223 PVARPRL
+223 PITRTRTEGQV
-230 SNQTLPGDDF
+230 LPGDDF
-240 NARVT
+240 NARIS

-306 FAYVALT
+306 FAYVTQT

-323 NALRQKGYG
+323 NALRQNGYG
-332 SVGELGSL
+332 QSSELGSL
-340 NSLAPMTD
+340 MTTPVADGEGLSLKT
-348 GDDTG
+348 
-353 GVGAGLTTKDALE
+353 ALE
-366 LELERQRIRREA
+366 LEIEKQRIRKEA
-378 AKILKE
+378 AEILRE
-384 EEASATYKEPI
+384 EEASKAYKEPI
-395 FVRSLDEELKL
+395 FVRDLKAELQM
-406 PEIEAQWVIRD
+406 PENEVPWVIRD
-417 VFPQGANIS
+417 IFPQGANIS

-440 DLARSLADGTKFLD
+440 SLAKSLADGEKFLD
-454 YFQEPIHPRRI
+454 YFQEPIHQRRI

-479 WMKDVNIKHADHVT
+479 WMRDVSVKHADHIT
-493 LVHLRGERLPIIS
+493 LVHLRGERLPLIS
-506 ERVQRLVIDLLKDL
+506 DKVQRLVIGILKDL

-545 VGVFLDTLDYIKKQA
+545 VGIFLDTLDFIKKQA
-560 NVDNLVLPM
+560 NVDNLILPM
-569 HTGRAQEHGVDRA
+569 HTGRAQEHGIDRA

-589 DWADV
+589 DWVDV

-607 SADGRDVFQE
+607 AADGRDVMLE
-617 QQALAFDEATRRLKL
+617 QQALAFDEATRGLRL

-660 TNELFELMGVDPTSK
+660 TNELFELLGIDPTSK
-675 PMRAAM
+675 PMRSAM
-681 KSAIHYKRVKSKNNG
+681 KSAVHYKRVKVKTVG
-696 TAKVWYPQAYL
+696 TAKVWFPQGHL
-707 ESFNG
+707 ENL

>member
-1 MNDFSVNMPIGE
+1 MQPQPISIE
-13 VSNPSV
+13 QANNPV
-19 LARALEFY
+19 LIRALEFY
-27 LQDIVP
+27 LEGIVP
-33 LPVNRYR
+33 LPTNKFR

-51 YQTQMPSKEQVIE
+51 YQKEKPTKEQVLE
-64 WFTKADGVGVLCGS
+64 WFSKSDGLGVLCGQ

-113 FERLNSGYVERSPS
+113 FEKLNSGYVERSPS

-136 EGQVPGNEKFARRV
+136 EAPVPGNEKFARRV

-163 GQGGFVV
+163 GEGGFVV

-218 EKFSE
+218 EQFKE
-223 PVARPRL
+223 PITRERAQGA
-230 SNQTLPGDDF
+230 NLPGDDF
-240 NARVT
+240 NAKMT
-245 WDEILIP
+245 WEEILVA

-257 LHTDSVGKTDWRR
+257 LRTDSMGKTDWRR

-295 VALDSDRSYSK
+295 VALDSDRSYTK
-306 FAYVALT
+306 FAYIAMT
-313 KFGGDFNACA
+313 KFGGDFTACA
-323 NALRQKGYG
+323 NALRQQGFG
-332 SVGELGSL
+332 SASELNTYSGEA
-340 NSLAPMTD
+340 NA
-348 GDDTG
+348 
-353 GVGAGLTTKDALE
+353 GAGGEYQLQGRDPLE
-366 LELERQRIRREA
+366 VEVERQRIRLEA
-378 AKILKE
+378 AKIIKE
-384 EEASATYKEPI
+384 EEASKAYKEPI
-395 FVRSLDEELKL
+395 FVRNLGDELKL
-406 PEIEAQWVIRD
+406 PEVATEWVIRD
-417 VFPQGANIS
+417 IFPQGANIS
-426 ITAQYKAGKTTLIN
+426 ITAQYKAGKTTLVN
-440 DLARSLADGTKFLD
+440 ALAKSLADGEKFLD
-454 YFQEPIHPRRI
+454 YFQEPVHPRRI

-479 WMKDVNIKHADHVT
+479 WMKDVNIKHSDYIT
-493 LVHLRGERLPIIS
+493 LVHLRGERLPLIS
-506 ERVQRLVIDLLKDL
+506 DKVQRLIISILKDL

-545 VGVFLDTLDYIKKQA
+545 VGVFLDTLDFIKKQA

-569 HTGRAQEHGVDRA
+569 HTGRAQEHGIDRA

-607 SADGRDVFQE
+607 AADGRDVLLE
-617 QQALAFDEATRRLKL
+617 QQALAFDEATRGLRL

-647 QFVAMVEAHPGKT
+647 QFVAMVELHPGKT
-660 TNELFELMGVDPTSK
+660 TNELFELLGIDPTSK
-675 PMRAAM
+675 PMRSAM
-681 KSAIHYKRVKSKNNG
+681 KSALHYKRVKVKTVG
-696 TAKVWYPQAYL
+696 TAKVWYPQGYL

>member
-1 MNDFSVNMPIGE
+1 MSATGE
-13 VSNPSV
+13 AIAMTEQANNPV
-19 LARALEFY
+19 LIRALEFY
-27 LQDIVP
+27 VEGIVP
-33 LPVNRYR
+33 LPVSRHR
-40 QKAPAVSSWTQ
+40 HKAPAVSSWTQ
-51 YQTQMPSKEQVIE
+51 YQKEMPSQEQVLE
-64 WFTKADGVGVLCGS
+64 WFAKADGVGVLCGQ

-83 LLIELEGRAATLQ
+83 LMIELEARAATLQ

-104 AKENNILDL
+104 AKENNIIDL

-136 EGQVPGNEKFARRV
+136 EARVPGNERFARRM
-150 DENGVI
+150 DENAVI

-163 GQGGFVV
+163 GEGGFVV
-170 VAPTPGIC
+170 TAPTPGTC

-188 RGNPKTIP
+188 KGNPKTIP

-218 EKFSE
+218 EPFNE
-223 PVARPRL
+223 PVAKPRVSGQL
-230 SNQTLPGDDF
+230 LPGDDF
-240 NARVT
+240 NARTT

-257 LHTDSVGKTDWRR
+257 LHTDSIGKTDWRR

-306 FAYVALT
+306 FAYTTLT
-313 KFGGDFNACA
+313 KFGGDFGACA

-332 SVGELGSL
+332 TSGELGSL
-340 NSLAPMTD
+340 ASPNDVATGD
-348 GDDTG
+348 GIG
-353 GVGAGLTTKDALE
+353 SVGAGLTPLE
-366 LELERQRIRREA
+366 AELERQRIRKEA
-378 AKILKE
+378 TRIIRE

-395 FVRSLDEELKL
+395 FVRSLKDELQL

-417 VFPQGANIS
+417 IFPQGANIS

-440 DLARSLADGTKFLD
+440 DLARSLADEIKFLD
-454 YFQEPIHPRRI
+454 YFQEPTHKRRI

-479 WMKDVNIKHADHVT
+479 WMKDVEIKQSERVT

-506 ERVQRLVIDLLKDL
+506 DRVQRLIISILQDL
-520 DCQTWILDPFA
+520 DCQTWIMDPFA

-545 VGVFLDTLDYIKKQA
+545 VGLFLDTLDFIKKQA
-560 NVDNLVLPM
+560 SVDNLVIPM
-569 HTGRAQEHGVDRA
+569 HTGRAQEHGIERA

-607 SADGRDVFQE
+607 AADGRDVFLE
-617 QQALAFDEATRRLKL
+617 QQALAYDDASRRLKL
-632 GGASAKVAKRLANED
+632 GGASAKVAKKMALED
-647 QFVAMVEAHPGKT
+647 QWVEAVTKNAGKT
-660 TNELFELMGVDPTSK
+660 TGELLAILGLDEKNRQMASA
-675 PMRAAM
+675 R
-681 KSAIHYKRVKSKNNG
+681 KSALHYNRVTIKMIGS
-696 TAKVWYPQAYL
+696 AKIWYPAGHL
-707 ESFNG
+707 DTFNG

>member
-1 MNDFSVNMPIGE
+1 MQTASAPFTEPADNK
-13 VSNPSV
+13 V
-19 LARALEFY
+19 LVRALEFY
-27 LQDIVP
+27 VEGIVP
-33 LPVNRYR
+33 LPVNRHR

-51 YQTQMPSKEQVIE
+51 YQKEKPSQEQVLE
-64 WFTKADGVGVLCGS
+64 WFAKADGVGVLCGQV
-78 ISGNL
+78 SGNL
-83 LLIELEGRAATLQ
+83 LMIELEARAATLQ

-104 AKENNILDL
+104 AKENNIIDL

-136 EGQVPGNEKFARRV
+136 EGLIPGNERFARRM
-150 DENGVI
+150 DENAVI

-163 GQGGFVV
+163 GEGGFVV
-170 VAPTPGIC
+170 TAPTPGIC

-188 RGNPKTIP
+188 KGNPKTIP

-218 EKFSE
+218 EQFNE
-223 PVARPRL
+223 PVAKPRVSGQL
-230 SNQTLPGDDF
+230 LPGDDF
-240 NARVT
+240 NARTT

-257 LHTDSVGKTDWRR
+257 LHSDSMGKTDWRR

-306 FAYVALT
+306 FAYTALT
-313 KFGGDFNACA
+313 KFGGDFGACA

-332 SVGELGSL
+332 TSGELGSL
-340 NSLAPMTD
+340 ALPSATASGD
-348 GDDTG
+348 GLG
-353 GVGAGLTTKDALE
+353 IVGAGLTPLE
-366 LELERQRIRREA
+366 AELERQRIRKEA
-378 AKILKE
+378 TRIIKE

-395 FVRSLDEELKL
+395 FVRSLKEELQL

-417 VFPQGANIS
+417 IFPQGANIS

-440 DLARSLADGTKFLD
+440 DLARSLADEIKFLD
-454 YFQEPIHPRRI
+454 YFQEPTHKRRI

-479 WMKDVNIKHADHVT
+479 WMKDVEIKQSERVT

-506 ERVQRLVIDLLKDL
+506 ERVQRLIISILQDL
-520 DCQTWILDPFA
+520 DCQTWIMDPFA

-545 VGVFLDTLDYIKKQA
+545 VGLFLDTLDFIKKQA
-560 NVDNLVLPM
+560 SVDNLVIPM
-569 HTGRAQEHGVDRA
+569 HTGRAQEHGIERA

-607 SADGRDVFQE
+607 SADGRDVFLE
-617 QQALAFDEATRRLKL
+617 QQALAYDDASRRLKL
-632 GGASAKVAKRLANED
+632 GGASAKVAKKMALED
-647 QFVAMVEAHPGKT
+647 QWVEVVIANPGKT
-660 TNELFELMGVDPTSK
+660 TSELLSLLGIDERNK
-675 PMRAAM
+675 AM
-681 KSAIHYKRVKSKNNG
+681 TTARKSALHYKRVSVKTVGS
-696 TAKVWYPQAYL
+696 AKIWFPVGHL

>member
-1 MNDFSVNMPIGE
+1 MQTASAPFTEPADNK
-13 VSNPSV
+13 V
-19 LARALEFY
+19 LIRALEFY
-27 LQDIVP
+27 VEGIVP
-33 LPVNRYR
+33 LPVNRHR
-40 QKAPAVSSWTQ
+40 QKAPAVPSWTQ
-51 YQTQMPSKEQVIE
+51 YQKEKPSQEQVLE
-64 WFTKADGVGVLCGS
+64 WFAKADGLGVLCGQV
-78 ISGNL
+78 SGNL
-83 LLIELEGRAATLQ
+83 LMIELEARAATLQ

-104 AKENNILDL
+104 AKENNIIDL

-136 EGQVPGNEKFARRV
+136 EGLIPGNERFARRM
-150 DENGVI
+150 DENAVI

-163 GQGGFVV
+163 GEGGFVV
-170 VAPTPGIC
+170 TAPTPGIC

-188 RGNPKTIP
+188 KGNPKTIP

-218 EKFSE
+218 EQFNE
-223 PVARPRL
+223 PVAKPRVSGQL
-230 SNQTLPGDDF
+230 LPGDDF
-240 NARVT
+240 NARTT

-257 LHTDSVGKTDWRR
+257 LHSDSMGKTDWRR

-306 FAYVALT
+306 FAYTALT
-313 KFGGDFNACA
+313 KFGGDFGACA

-332 SVGELGSL
+332 TSGELGSL
-340 NSLAPMTD
+340 ALPSASASGD
-348 GDDTG
+348 GLG
-353 GVGAGLTTKDALE
+353 IVGAGLTPLE
-366 LELERQRIRREA
+366 AELERQRIRKEA
-378 AKILKE
+378 TRIIKE

-395 FVRSLDEELKL
+395 FVRSLKEELQL

-417 VFPQGANIS
+417 IFPQGANIS

-440 DLARSLADGTKFLD
+440 DLARSLADEIKFLD
-454 YFQEPIHPRRI
+454 YFQEPTHKRRI

-479 WMKDVNIKHADHVT
+479 WMKDVEIKQSERVT

-506 ERVQRLVIDLLKDL
+506 ERVQRLIISILQDL
-520 DCQTWILDPFA
+520 DCQTWIMDPFA

-545 VGVFLDTLDYIKKQA
+545 VGLFLDTLDFIKKQA
-560 NVDNLVLPM
+560 SVDNLVIPM
-569 HTGRAQEHGVDRA
+569 HTGRAQEHGIERA

-607 SADGRDVFQE
+607 SADGRDVFLE
-617 QQALAFDEATRRLKL
+617 QQALAYDDASRRLKL
-632 GGASAKVAKRLANED
+632 GGASAKVAKKMALED
-647 QFVAMVEAHPGKT
+647 QWVEVVIANPGKT
-660 TNELFELMGVDPTSK
+660 TSELLSLLGIDERNK
-675 PMRAAM
+675 AM
-681 KSAIHYKRVKSKNNG
+681 TTARKSALHYSRVSVKTVGS
-696 TAKVWYPQAYL
+696 AKLWFPVGHL

>member
-1 MNDFSVNMPIGE
+1 MQTASAPFTEPADNK
-13 VSNPSV
+13 V
-19 LARALEFY
+19 LIRALEFY
-27 LQDIVP
+27 VEGIVP
-33 LPVNRYR
+33 LPVNRHR
-40 QKAPAVSSWTQ
+40 QKAPAVPSWTQ
-51 YQTQMPSKEQVIE
+51 YQKEKPSQEQVLE
-64 WFTKADGVGVLCGS
+64 WFAKADGLGVLCGQV
-78 ISGNL
+78 SGNL
-83 LLIELEGRAATLQ
+83 LMIELEARAATLQ

-104 AKENNILDL
+104 AKENNIIDL

-136 EGQVPGNEKFARRV
+136 EGLIPGNERFARRM
-150 DENGVI
+150 DENAVI

-163 GQGGFVV
+163 GEGGFVV
-170 VAPTPGIC
+170 TAPTPGIC

-188 RGNPKTIP
+188 KGNPKTIP

-218 EKFSE
+218 EQFNE
-223 PVARPRL
+223 PVAKPRVSGQL
-230 SNQTLPGDDF
+230 LPGDDF
-240 NARVT
+240 NARTT

-257 LHTDSVGKTDWRR
+257 LHSDSMGKTDWRR

-306 FAYVALT
+306 FAYTALT
-313 KFGGDFNACA
+313 KFGSDFGACA

-332 SVGELGSL
+332 TSGELGSL
-340 NSLAPMTD
+340 ALPSANASGD
-348 GDDTG
+348 GLG
-353 GVGAGLTTKDALE
+353 IVGAGLTPLE
-366 LELERQRIRREA
+366 AELERQRIRKEA
-378 AKILKE
+378 TRIIKE

-395 FVRSLDEELKL
+395 FVRSLKDELKL

-417 VFPQGANIS
+417 IFPQGANIS

-440 DLARSLADGTKFLD
+440 DLARSLADEIKFLD
-454 YFQEPIHPRRI
+454 YFQEPTHKRRI

-479 WMKDVNIKHADHVT
+479 WMKDVEIKQSERVT

-506 ERVQRLVIDLLKDL
+506 ERVQRLIISILQDL
-520 DCQTWILDPFA
+520 DCQTWIMDPFA

-545 VGVFLDTLDYIKKQA
+545 VGLFLDTLDFIKKQA
-560 NVDNLVLPM
+560 SVDNLVIPM
-569 HTGRAQEHGVDRA
+569 HTGRAQEHGIERA

-607 SADGRDVFQE
+607 SADGRDVFLE
-617 QQALAFDEATRRLKL
+617 QQALAYDDASRRLKL
-632 GGASAKVAKRLANED
+632 GGASAKVAKKMALED
-647 QFVAMVEAHPGKT
+647 QWVEVVIANPGKT
-660 TNELFELMGVDPTSK
+660 TSELLSLLGIDERNK
-675 PMRAAM
+675 AM
-681 KSAIHYKRVKSKNNG
+681 TTARKSALHYKRVSVKTVGS
-696 TAKVWYPQAYL
+696 AKIWFPVGHL

>member
-1 MNDFSVNMPIGE
+1 MSATGE
-13 VSNPSV
+13 AIAMTEQANNPV
-19 LARALEFY
+19 LIRALEFY
-27 LQDIVP
+27 VEGIVP
-33 LPVNRYR
+33 LPVSRHR
-40 QKAPAVSSWTQ
+40 HKAPAVSSWTQ
-51 YQTQMPSKEQVIE
+51 YQKEMPSQEQVLE
-64 WFTKADGVGVLCGS
+64 WFAKADGLGVLCGS

-104 AKENNILDL
+104 AKENNIFDL

-136 EGQVPGNEKFARRV
+136 EARVPGNERFARRM
-150 DENGVI
+150 DENAVI

-163 GQGGFVV
+163 GEGGFVV
-170 VAPTPGIC
+170 TAPTPGTC

-188 RGNPKTIP
+188 KGNPKTIP

-218 EKFSE
+218 EPFNE
-223 PVARPRL
+223 PVAKPRVSGQL
-230 SNQTLPGDDF
+230 LPGDDF
-240 NARVT
+240 NSRTT

-257 LHTDSVGKTDWRR
+257 LHTDSIGKTDWRR

-306 FAYVALT
+306 FAYTTLT
-313 KFGGDFNACA
+313 KFGGDFGACA

-332 SVGELGSL
+332 TSGELGSL
-340 NSLAPMTD
+340 ALPNDVAIGD
-348 GDDTG
+348 GIG
-353 GVGAGLTTKDALE
+353 GVGAGFTPLE
-366 LELERQRIRREA
+366 AELERQRTRKEATRIIR
-378 AKILKE
+378 E

-395 FVRSLDEELKL
+395 FVRSLKDELQL

-417 VFPQGANIS
+417 IFPQGANIS

-440 DLARSLADGTKFLD
+440 DLARSLADEIKFLD
-454 YFQEPIHPRRI
+454 YFQEPIHKRRI

-479 WMKDVNIKHADHVT
+479 WMKDVEIKQSERVT

-506 ERVQRLVIDLLKDL
+506 DRVQRLIISILQDL
-520 DCQTWILDPFA
+520 DCQTWIMDPFA

-545 VGVFLDTLDYIKKQA
+545 VGLFLDTLDFIKKQA
-560 NVDNLVLPM
+560 SVDNLVIPM
-569 HTGRAQEHGVDRA
+569 HTGRAQEHGIERA

-607 SADGRDVFQE
+607 AADGRDVFLE
-617 QQALAFDEATRRLKL
+617 QQALAYDDASRRLKL
-632 GGASAKVAKRLANED
+632 GGASAKVAKKMALED
-647 QFVAMVEAHPGKT
+647 QWVEAVTKNAGKT
-660 TNELFELMGVDPTSK
+660 TGELLAILGLDEKNRQMASA
-675 PMRAAM
+675 R
-681 KSAIHYKRVKSKNNG
+681 KSALHYNRVTIKMIGS
-696 TAKVWYPQAYL
+696 AKIWYPAGHL
-707 ESFNG
+707 DTFNG

>member
-1 MNDFSVNMPIGE
+1 MQIETNISAEQLNNE
-13 VSNPSV
+13 V
-19 LARALEFY
+19 LRRALEFY
-27 LQDIVP
+27 IAGIVP

-51 YQTQMPSKEQVIE
+51 YQKEMPSQEQIIE
-64 WFTKADGVGVLCGS
+64 WFTKADGVGVLCGR

-83 LLIELEGRAATLQ
+83 FMIELEGRAATLQ

-104 AKENNILDL
+104 AKENHIFDL
-113 FERLNSGYVERSPS
+113 FERLNNGYVERSPS

-136 EGQVPGNEKFARRV
+136 EGPIPGNEKFARRV

-163 GQGGFVV
+163 GEGGFVV
-170 VAPTPGIC
+170 TAPTPGTC
-178 HPSGNGWNII
+178 HPTGNGWNII
-188 RGNPKTIP
+188 KGTPSSIP
-196 TFTEEEVDA
+196 TFSEEEFDA
-205 LRELFISLDEMPK
+205 LRELFVSLDEMPK
-218 EKFSE
+218 EVFAE
-223 PVARPRL
+223 PVTRMRSEGA
-230 SNQTLPGDDF
+230 TLPGDAY
-240 NARVT
+240 NESTT
-245 WDEILIP
+245 WDDILIP

-257 LHTDSVGKTDWRR
+257 LRTDSVGKTEWRR

-306 FAYVALT
+306 FAYTAMT

-323 NALRQKGYG
+323 NALRQQGYG
-332 SVGELGSL
+332 SAPSSLGTL
-340 NSLAPMTD
+340 PPPAGDD
-348 GDDTG
+348 GDG
-353 GVGAGLTTKDALE
+353 EWPALGVTPLE
-366 LELERQRIRREA
+366 AEIERQRIRKEA
-378 AKILKE
+378 AEFLRE
-384 EEASATYKEPI
+384 EEASKTFKEPI
-395 FVRSLDEELKL
+395 FIRSLSDELQM

-417 VFPQGANIS
+417 IFPQGANIS
-426 ITAQYKAGKTTLIN
+426 ITAQYKAGKTTLVN
-440 DLARSLADGTKFLD
+440 NLAKSLADGLKFLD

-479 WMKDVNIKHADHVT
+479 WMKDVSIKHADHIT
-493 LVHLRGERLPIIS
+493 LVHLRGERLPLIS
-506 ERVQRLVIDLLKDL
+506 DRVQRLMISILKDL

-545 VGVFLDTLDYIKKQA
+545 VGVFLDTLDFIKKQA
-560 NVDNLVLPM
+560 GIDNLVVPM

-594 RWLLSKTEEGRFF
+594 RWLLTKTEEGRFF
-607 SADGRDVFQE
+607 AADGRDVMLE
-617 QQALAFDEATRRLKL
+617 QQALAFDEATRGLRL
-632 GGASAKVAKRLANED
+632 GGANAKVAKKMALED
-647 QFVAMVEAHPGKT
+647 QFVATVEAHPGKAT
-660 TNELFELMGVDPTSK
+660 SELFQIMSVDPTSK

-681 KSAIHYKRVKSKNNG
+681 KAALTYKRVKTKTVG
-696 TAKVWYPQAYL
+696 TAKLWYPINHL
-707 ESFNG
+707 GTFDEV

>member
-1 MNDFSVNMPIGE
+1 MQTQPIAAE
-13 VSNPSV
+13 QTNNPV
-19 LARALEFY
+19 LIRALEFY
-27 LQDIVP
+27 VEGIVP

-40 QKAPAVSSWTQ
+40 QKAPAVASWTQ
-51 YQTQMPSKEQVIE
+51 YQKEMPSKEQVLE
-64 WFTKADGVGVLCGS
+64 WFTKADGVGVLCGQV
-78 ISGNL
+78 SGNL
-83 LLIELEGRAATLQ
+83 FMIELEGRAATLQ
-96 TIDLLTHR
+96 TIDVLTHR
-104 AKENNILDL
+104 AKENNILDI
-113 FERLNSGYVERSPS
+113 FEKLNAGYVERSPS

-136 EGQVPGNEKFARRV
+136 EGAIPGNEKFARRV

-163 GQGGFVV
+163 GEGGFVV
-170 VAPTPGIC
+170 TAPTSGVC
-178 HPSGNGWNII
+178 HPTGNGWNII
-188 RGNPKTIP
+188 RGNPSTIP
-196 TFTEEEVDA
+196 TFTEDEFNA

-218 EKFSE
+218 EQFRE
-223 PVARPRL
+223 PIVRTRTPDAV
-230 SNQTLPGDDF
+230 LPGDDF
-240 NARVT
+240 NAKMT

-257 LHTDSVGKTDWRR
+257 LHTDSMGKTDWRR

-279 TTNYQGNDL
+279 TTNYAGNDL

-306 FAYVALT
+306 FAYVAMT
-313 KFGGDFNACA
+313 KFGGDFTACA

-332 SVGELGSL
+332 QASELHTLSALPPATAG
-340 NSLAPMTD
+340 ATD
-348 GDDTG
+348 YPNQP
-353 GVGAGLTTKDALE
+353 LKDPLE

-384 EEASATYKEPI
+384 EEASAMYKEPI
-395 FVRSLDEELKL
+395 FVRSLDEELQL

-417 VFPQGANIS
+417 VFPQGANVS

-465 VIFNYEVSENQYRR
+465 VIFNYEVGENQYRR
-479 WMKDVNIKHADHVT
+479 WMKDVNIQHADHIT
-493 LVHLRGERLPIIS
+493 LVHLRGERLPMIS
-506 ERVQRLVIDLLKDL
+506 ERVQRLVIDILKDL

-545 VGVFLDTLDYIKKQA
+545 VGFFLDTLDYVKKQA
-560 NVDNLVLPM
+560 KVDNLVIPM
-569 HTGRAQEHGVDRA
+569 HTGRAQEHGIDRA

-594 RWLLSKTEEGRFF
+594 RWLLSKTDEGRFF
-607 SADGRDVFQE
+607 SADGRDVFLE
-617 QQALAFDEATRRLKL
+617 QQALAYDEATRRLKL
-632 GGASAKVAKRLANED
+632 GGASAKVAKKMALED
-647 QFVAMVEAHPGKT
+647 QWVQAVKDNPGKT
-660 TNELFELMGVDPTSK
+660 TSELLAILGLDERNK
-675 PMRAAM
+675 AM
-681 KSAIHYKRVKSKNNG
+681 VSARKSALHYKRVITKSVG
-696 TAKVWYPQAYL
+696 SAKIWFPSGHL

>member
-1 MNDFSVNMPIGE
+1 MNDFSANPGIGE
-13 VSNPSV
+13 VSNQSV

-27 LQDIVP
+27 LEDIVP
-33 LPVNRYR
+33 LPVSRHR

-51 YQTQMPSKEQVIE
+51 YQKEKPSQEQVLE
-64 WFTKADGVGVLCGS
+64 WFAKADGLGVLCGS

-104 AKENNILDL
+104 AKENNIFDL
-113 FERLNSGYVERSPS
+113 FERLNNGYVERSPS

-136 EGQVPGNEKFARRV
+136 QGQIPGNERFARRV

-163 GQGGFVV
+163 GEGGFVV
-170 VAPTPGIC
+170 TAPTPGTC

-188 RGNPKTIP
+188 KGNPKTIP

-223 PVARPRL
+223 PVAKPRVSGQL
-230 SNQTLPGDDF
+230 LPGDDF
-240 NARVT
+240 NARTT

-257 LHTDSVGKTDWRR
+257 LHTDSIGKTDWRR

-306 FAYVALT
+306 FAYTALT
-313 KFGGDFNACA
+313 KFGGDFAACA

-332 SVGELGSL
+332 TSGELGSL
-340 NSLAPMTD
+340 ALSNDVATGD
-348 GDDTG
+348 GIG
-353 GVGAGLTTKDALE
+353 SVGAGLTPLE
-366 LELERQRIRREA
+366 AELERQRIRKEA
-378 AKILKE
+378 TRILKE

-395 FVRSLDEELKL
+395 FVKNLKDELQL

-417 VFPQGANIS
+417 IFPQGANIS

-440 DLARSLADGTKFLD
+440 DLARSLADEIKFLD
-454 YFQEPIHPRRI
+454 YFQEPTHKRRI

-479 WMKDVNIKHADHVT
+479 WMKDVEIKQSERVT

-506 ERVQRLVIDLLKDL
+506 DRVQRLVISILQDL
-520 DCQTWILDPFA
+520 DCQTWIMDPFA

-545 VGVFLDTLDYIKKQA
+545 VGLFLDTLDFIKKQA
-560 NVDNLVLPM
+560 SVDNLVIPM
-569 HTGRAQEHGVDRA
+569 HTGRAQEHGIERA

-607 SADGRDVFQE
+607 AADGRDVFLE
-617 QQALAFDEATRRLKL
+617 QQALAYDDASRRLKL
-632 GGASAKVAKRLANED
+632 GGASAKVAKKMALED
-647 QFVAMVEAHPGKT
+647 QWVEAVIANPGKT
-660 TNELFELMGVDPTSK
+660 TSELLSILGIDERNK
-675 PMRAAM
+675 AM
-681 KSAIHYKRVKSKNNG
+681 TTARKSALHYKRVSVKTVGS
-696 TAKVWYPQAYL
+696 AKIWFPLGHL

>member
-1 MNDFSVNMPIGE
+1 MNQAEQVNADL
-13 VSNPSV
+13 VNNQV
-19 LARALEFY
+19 LIKALEFY
-27 LQDIVP
+27 IQGIVP
-33 LPVNRYR
+33 LPVNRHR

-51 YQTQMPSKEQVIE
+51 YQKEMPSKEQIIE
-64 WFTKADGVGVLCGS
+64 WFTKADGLGVLCGQ

-83 LLIELEGRAATLQ
+83 LMIELEGRAATLQ

-104 AKENNILDL
+104 AKENNIIDL

-136 EGQVPGNEKFARRV
+136 EGLIPGNEKFARRI

-163 GQGGFVV
+163 GEGGFVV
-170 VAPTPGIC
+170 VAPTSGIC
-178 HPSGNGWNII
+178 HPTGNGWNII
-188 RGNPKTIP
+188 RGNPSTIP

-218 EKFSE
+218 EIFRE
-223 PVARPRL
+223 PITRARAEG
-230 SNQTLPGDDF
+230 QTLPGDDF
-240 NARVT
+240 NARNT

-257 LHTDSVGKTDWRR
+257 LSTDSMGKTDWRR

-295 VALDSDRSYSK
+295 VALDSDRSYTK

-313 KFGGDFNACA
+313 KFGGDFTACA
-323 NALRQKGYG
+323 NALRQQGYG
-332 SVGELGSL
+332 QVSELNTLSPQPGPGPDAIGT
-340 NSLAPMTD
+340 APARD
-348 GDDTG
+348 P
-353 GVGAGLTTKDALE
+353 LE
-366 LELERQRIRREA
+366 MEIERQRIRMEA
-378 AKILKE
+378 SKFLKE
-384 EEASATYKEPI
+384 EEASKLYKEPI
-395 FVRSLDEELKL
+395 FVRSLNEELQL
-406 PEIEAQWVIRD
+406 PEISLPWVIRD
-417 VFPQGANIS
+417 IFPQGANIS
-426 ITAQYKAGKTTLIN
+426 ITAQYKAGKTTLVN
-440 DLARSLADGTKFLD
+440 SLAKALADGSRFLD

-479 WMKDVNIKHADHVT
+479 WMKDVAITNSDHVT
-493 LVHLRGERLPIIS
+493 LVHLRGERLPLIA
-506 ERVQRLVIDLLKDL
+506 ERVQKLLISILSDL
-520 DCQTWILDPFA
+520 DCGTWILDPFA

-545 VGVFLDTLDYIKKQA
+545 VGSFLDTLDFIKKQA
-560 NVDNLVLPM
+560 NVENLVVPM
-569 HTGRAQEHGVDRA
+569 HTGRAQEHGIDRA

-607 SADGRDVFQE
+607 AADGRDVVLE
-617 QQALAFDEATRRLKL
+617 QQQLVFDEATRSLKL
-632 GGASAKVAKRLANED
+632 GGANAKVAKKRALEDKFVEVVIAN
-647 QFVAMVEAHPGKT
+647 PGKT
-660 TNELFELMGVDPTSK
+660 TNELFDLMGVDHTSK

-681 KSAIHYKRVKSKNNG
+681 KAATHYKRVKTKTVG
-696 TAKVWYPQAYL
+696 TAKLWFPIEWL
-707 ESFNG
+707 GSLDD

>member
-1 MNDFSVNMPIGE
+1 MQSE
-13 VSNPSV
+13 LSNPSQINNQNI

-27 LQDIVP
+27 LEGIVP
-33 LPVNRYR
+33 LPVNRHR

-51 YQTQMPSKEQVIE
+51 YQKQMPSKEQILE
-64 WFTKADGVGVLCGS
+64 WFSKADGLGVLCGQV
-78 ISGNL
+78 SGNL
-83 LLIELEGRAATLQ
+83 FMIELEGRAATLQ

-113 FERLNSGYVERSPS
+113 FERLNAGYVERSPS

-136 EGQVPGNEKFARRV
+136 EGQIPGNEKFARRI
-150 DENGVI
+150 DDNGVI

-163 GQGGFVV
+163 GEGGFVV

-178 HPSGNGWNII
+178 HPTGNGWHII

-196 TFTEEEVDA
+196 TFTEDEFDA

-218 EKFSE
+218 EQYKE
-223 PVARPRL
+223 PITRERAMGA
-230 SNQTLPGDDF
+230 SLPGDDF
-240 NARVT
+240 NARMS
-245 WDEILIP
+245 WEELLIA

-257 LHTDSVGKTDWRR
+257 LHTDSMGKTDWRR

-288 FHIFTSS
+288 FHVFTSS
-295 VALDSDRSYSK
+295 VALDSDKSYSK

-323 NALRQKGYG
+323 NALRSQGFG
-332 SVGELGSL
+332 SATALQSLGEASP
-340 NSLAPMTD
+340 APLYD
-348 GDDTG
+348 EQ
-353 GVGAGLTTKDALE
+353 GLLKSPLE
-366 LELERQRIRREA
+366 IEIEKQRIRKEA
-378 AKILKE
+378 ATILKE
-384 EEASATYKEPI
+384 EEASKVYKEPLFI
-395 FVRSLDEELKL
+395 RDLAQELQMPEVAL
-406 PEIEAQWVIRD
+406 PWVIRD
-417 VFPQGANIS
+417 IFPQGANIS
-426 ITAQYKAGKTTLIN
+426 ITAQYKAGKTTLVN
-440 DLARSLADGTKFLD
+440 ALAKALADGEKFLE

-479 WMKDVNIKHADHVT
+479 WMKDVAIKHADHIT
-493 LVHLRGERLPIIS
+493 LVHLRGERLPLIS
-506 ERVQRLVIDLLKDL
+506 ERVQRLVISILKDC
-520 DCQTWILDPFA
+520 DAQTWILDPFA

-560 NVDNLVLPM
+560 NVENLILPM
-569 HTGRAQEHGVDRA
+569 HTGRAQEHGIDRA

-607 SADGRDVFQE
+607 AADGRDVFLE
-617 QQALAFDEATRRLKL
+617 QQALAFDEASRGLRL

-660 TNELFELMGVDPTSK
+660 TNELFELLGIDPTSK
-675 PMRAAM
+675 PMRSAM
-681 KSAIHYKRVKSKNNG
+681 KSALHYKRVKVKTVG
-696 TAKVWYPQAYL
+696 TAKVWYPQAFV
-707 ESFNG
+707 ETFNG

>member
-1 MNDFSVNMPIGE
+1 MQSE
-13 VSNPSV
+13 LSNPSQINNQNI

-27 LQDIVP
+27 LEGIVP
-33 LPVNRYR
+33 LPVNRHR

-51 YQTQMPSKEQVIE
+51 YQKQMPSKEQILE
-64 WFTKADGVGVLCGS
+64 WFSKADGLGVLCGQV
-78 ISGNL
+78 SGNL
-83 LLIELEGRAATLQ
+83 FMIELEGRAATLQ

-113 FERLNSGYVERSPS
+113 FERLNAGYVERSPS

-136 EGQVPGNEKFARRV
+136 EGQIPGNEKFARRI
-150 DENGVI
+150 DDNGVI

-163 GQGGFVV
+163 GEGGFVV

-178 HPSGNGWNII
+178 HPTGNGWHII
-188 RGNPKTIP
+188 RGNPKSIP
-196 TFTEEEVDA
+196 TFTEDEFDA

-218 EKFSE
+218 EQYKE
-223 PVARPRL
+223 PITRERAMGA
-230 SNQTLPGDDF
+230 SLPGDDF
-240 NARVT
+240 NARMSWEELLVA
-245 WDEILIP
+245 

-257 LHTDSVGKTDWRR
+257 LHTDSMGKTDWRR

-288 FHIFTSS
+288 FHVFTSS
-295 VALDSDRSYSK
+295 VALDSDKSYSK

-323 NALRQKGYG
+323 NALRSQGFG
-332 SVGELGSL
+332 SATALQSLGEASP
-340 NSLAPMTD
+340 APLYD
-348 GDDTG
+348 EQ
-353 GVGAGLTTKDALE
+353 GLLKSPLEIE
-366 LELERQRIRREA
+366 LEKQRIRKEA
-378 AKILKE
+378 ATILRE
-384 EEASATYKEPI
+384 EEASKAYKEPLFI
-395 FVRSLDEELKL
+395 RDLAQELQMPEVAL
-406 PEIEAQWVIRD
+406 PWVIRD
-417 VFPQGANIS
+417 IFPQGANIS
-426 ITAQYKAGKTTLIN
+426 ITAQYKAGKTTLVN
-440 DLARSLADGTKFLD
+440 ALAKALADGEKFLE

-479 WMKDVNIKHADHVT
+479 WMKDVAIKHADHIT
-493 LVHLRGERLPIIS
+493 LVHLRGERLPLIS
-506 ERVQRLVIDLLKDL
+506 ERVQRLVISILKDC
-520 DCQTWILDPFA
+520 DAQTWILDPFA

-560 NVDNLVLPM
+560 NVENLILPM
-569 HTGRAQEHGVDRA
+569 HTGRAQEHGIDRA

-607 SADGRDVFQE
+607 AADGRDVFLE
-617 QQALAFDEATRRLKL
+617 QQALAFDEASRGLRL

-660 TNELFELMGVDPTSK
+660 TNELFELLGIDPTSK
-675 PMRAAM
+675 PMRSAM
-681 KSAIHYKRVKSKNNG
+681 KSALHYKRVKVKTVG
-696 TAKVWYPQAYL
+696 TAKVWYPQAFV
-707 ESFNG
+707 ETFNG

>member
-1 MNDFSVNMPIGE
+1 MQTASAPFTEPADNK
-13 VSNPSV
+13 V
-19 LARALEFY
+19 LIRALEFY
-27 LQDIVP
+27 VEGIVP
-33 LPVNRYR
+33 LPVNRHR

-51 YQTQMPSKEQVIE
+51 YQKEKPSQEQVLE
-64 WFTKADGVGVLCGS
+64 WFAKADGLGVLCGQV
-78 ISGNL
+78 SGNL
-83 LLIELEGRAATLQ
+83 LMIELEARAATLQ

-104 AKENNILDL
+104 AKENNIIDL

-136 EGQVPGNEKFARRV
+136 EGLIPGNERFARRM
-150 DENGVI
+150 DENAVI

-163 GQGGFVV
+163 GEGGFVV
-170 VAPTPGIC
+170 TAPTPGIC

-188 RGNPKTIP
+188 KGNPKTIP

-218 EKFSE
+218 EQFNE
-223 PVARPRL
+223 PVAKPRVSGQL
-230 SNQTLPGDDF
+230 LPGDDF
-240 NARVT
+240 NARTT

-257 LHTDSVGKTDWRR
+257 LHSDSMGKTDWRR

-306 FAYVALT
+306 FAYTALT
-313 KFGGDFNACA
+313 KFGGDFGACA

-332 SVGELGSL
+332 TSGELGSL
-340 NSLAPMTD
+340 ALPSANASGDGLAI
-348 GDDTG
+348 
-353 GVGAGLTTKDALE
+353 VGAGLTPLE
-366 LELERQRIRREA
+366 AELERQRIRKEA
-378 AKILKE
+378 TRIIKE

-395 FVRSLDEELKL
+395 FVRSLKEELQL

-417 VFPQGANIS
+417 IFPQGANIS

-440 DLARSLADGTKFLD
+440 DLARSLADEIKFLD
-454 YFQEPIHPRRI
+454 YFQEPTHKRRI

-479 WMKDVNIKHADHVT
+479 WMKDVEIKQSERVT

-506 ERVQRLVIDLLKDL
+506 ERVQRLIISILQDL
-520 DCQTWILDPFA
+520 DCQTWIMDPFA

-545 VGVFLDTLDYIKKQA
+545 VGLFLDTLDFIKKQA
-560 NVDNLVLPM
+560 SVDNLVIPM
-569 HTGRAQEHGVDRA
+569 HTGRAQEHGIERA

-607 SADGRDVFQE
+607 SADGRDVFLE
-617 QQALAFDEATRRLKL
+617 QQALAYDDASRRLKL
-632 GGASAKVAKRLANED
+632 GGASAKVAKKMALED
-647 QFVAMVEAHPGKT
+647 QWVEIVIANPGRTTSELLSLLAIDERNKAMT
-660 TNELFELMGVDPTSK
+660 TA
-675 PMRAAM
+675 R
-681 KSAIHYKRVKSKNNG
+681 KSALHYKRVSVKTVGS
-696 TAKVWYPQAYL
+696 AKIWFPVGHL

>member
-1 MNDFSVNMPIGE
+1 MQSE
-13 VSNPSV
+13 LSNPSQINNQNI

-27 LQDIVP
+27 LEGIVP
-33 LPVNRYR
+33 LPVNRHR

-51 YQTQMPSKEQVIE
+51 YQKQMPSKEQILE
-64 WFTKADGVGVLCGS
+64 WFSKADGLGVLCGQV
-78 ISGNL
+78 SGNL
-83 LLIELEGRAATLQ
+83 FMIELEGRAATLQ

-113 FERLNSGYVERSPS
+113 FERLNAGYVERSPS

-136 EGQVPGNEKFARRV
+136 EGQIPGNEKFARRI
-150 DENGVI
+150 DDNGVI

-163 GQGGFVV
+163 GEGGFVV

-178 HPSGNGWNII
+178 HPTGNGWHII

-196 TFTEEEVDA
+196 TFTEDEFDA

-218 EKFSE
+218 EQYKE
-223 PVARPRL
+223 PITRERAMGA
-230 SNQTLPGDDF
+230 SLPGDDF
-240 NARVT
+240 NARMSWEELLVA
-245 WDEILIP
+245 

-257 LHTDSVGKTDWRR
+257 LHTDSMGKTDWRR

-288 FHIFTSS
+288 FHVFTSS
-295 VALDSDRSYSK
+295 VALDSDKSYSK

-323 NALRQKGYG
+323 NALRSQGFG
-332 SVGELGSL
+332 SATALQSLGEASPVPLY
-340 NSLAPMTD
+340 D
-348 GDDTG
+348 EQ
-353 GVGAGLTTKDALE
+353 GLLKSPLEIE
-366 LELERQRIRREA
+366 LEKQRIRKEA
-378 AKILKE
+378 AAILKE
-384 EEASATYKEPI
+384 EEASKAYKEPL
-395 FVRSLDEELKL
+395 FVRDLAQELQMPEVAL
-406 PEIEAQWVIRD
+406 PWVIRD
-417 VFPQGANIS
+417 IFPQGANIS
-426 ITAQYKAGKTTLIN
+426 ITAQYKAGKTTLVN
-440 DLARSLADGTKFLD
+440 ALAKALADGEKFLE

-479 WMKDVNIKHADHVT
+479 WMKDVAIKHADHIT
-493 LVHLRGERLPIIS
+493 LVHLRGERLPLIS
-506 ERVQRLVIDLLKDL
+506 ERVQRLVISILKDC
-520 DCQTWILDPFA
+520 DAQTWILDPFA

-560 NVDNLVLPM
+560 NVENLILPM
-569 HTGRAQEHGVDRA
+569 HTGRAQEHGIDRA

-607 SADGRDVFQE
+607 AADGRDVFLE
-617 QQALAFDEATRRLKL
+617 QQALAFDEASRGLRL

-660 TNELFELMGVDPTSK
+660 TNELFELLGIDPTSK
-675 PMRAAM
+675 PMRSAM
-681 KSAIHYKRVKSKNNG
+681 KSALHYKRVKVKTVG
-696 TAKVWYPQAYL
+696 TAKVWYPQGFV
-707 ESFNG
+707 ETFNG

>member
-1 MNDFSVNMPIGE
+1 MNDFSA
-13 VSNPSV
+13 SPSIAEASDNRV
-19 LARALEFY
+19 LIRALEFY
-27 LQDIVP
+27 VEGIVP
-33 LPVNRYR
+33 LPVNRFR

-51 YQTQMPSKEQVIE
+51 YQKEMPPKEQILE
-64 WFTKADGVGVLCGS
+64 WFSKADGLGVLCGQ

-113 FERLNSGYVERSPS
+113 FEKLNSGYVERSPS

-136 EGQVPGNEKFARRV
+136 EGAIPGNEKFARRI

-163 GQGGFVV
+163 GEGGFVV

-188 RGNPKTIP
+188 KGNPKTIP

-218 EKFSE
+218 EQFKE
-223 PVARPRL
+223 PITRARA
-230 SNQTLPGDDF
+230 QGQVLPGDDF
-240 NARVT
+240 NARIS

-257 LHTDSVGKTDWRR
+257 LHTDSMGKTDWRR

-323 NALRQKGYG
+323 NALRQQGYG
-332 SVGELGSL
+332 QMSEL
-340 NSLAPMTD
+340 NSLSPLPSAEA
-348 GDDTG
+348 TG
-353 GVGAGLTTKDALE
+353 GAPLMTPLEIE
-366 LELERQRIRREA
+366 LEKQRIRKEA
-378 AKILKE
+378 AAIIKE
-384 EEASATYKEPI
+384 EEASKAYKEPI
-395 FVRSLDEELKL
+395 FIRDLKEELQL

-479 WMKDVNIKHADHVT
+479 WMKDVAIKHADHVT
-493 LVHLRGERLPIIS
+493 LVHLRGERLPLIS
-506 ERVQRLVIDLLKDL
+506 ERVQRLVISILKDL

-607 SADGRDVFQE
+607 AADGRDVLLE
-617 QQALAFDEATRRLKL
+617 QQALAFDEATRRLRL
-632 GGASAKVAKRLANED
+632 GGASAKVAKKMAMED
-647 QFVAMVEAHPGKT
+647 AFVEVIKENPGVT
-660 TNELFELMGVDPTSK
+660 TNQVFELMNLDPTSK

-681 KSAIHYKRVKSKNNG
+681 KSALHYKRVKVKAIG
-696 TAKVWYPQAYL
+696 TAKVWYPIDHL
-707 ESFNG
+707 ETFGEG

>member
-1 MNDFSVNMPIGE
+1 MQNATNLTPEQLNSP
-13 VSNPSV
+13 V
-19 LARALEFY
+19 LIRAVEFY
-27 LQDIVP
+27 LEGIVP

-51 YQTQMPSKEQVIE
+51 YQTQMPSKEQVLE
-64 WFTKADGVGVLCGS
+64 WFSKADGVGVLCGS

-83 LLIELEGRAATLQ
+83 LMIELEGRAATLQ

-113 FERLNSGYVERSPS
+113 FEKLNSGYVERSPS

-136 EGQVPGNEKFARRV
+136 EGAIPGNEKFARRI

-163 GQGGFVV
+163 GEGGFVV
-170 VAPTPGIC
+170 TAPTPGIC
-178 HPSGNGWNII
+178 HPTGNGWNII
-188 RGNPKTIP
+188 RGNPKAIP

-218 EKFSE
+218 EQFKE
-223 PVARPRL
+223 PITRTRVEG
-230 SNQTLPGDDF
+230 STLPGDDF
-240 NARVT
+240 NART
-245 WDEILIP
+245 SWDEILIP

-257 LHTDSVGKTDWRR
+257 LHTDSMGKTDWRR

-306 FAYVALT
+306 FAYIALT
-313 KFGGDFNACA
+313 KFGGDFGSCA

-332 SVGELGSL
+332 SATELT
-340 NSLAPMTD
+340 NFAVPQIDDD
-348 GDDTG
+348 GNAIA
-353 GVGAGLTTKDALE
+353 GVGATALE
-366 LELERQRIRREA
+366 IELERQRIRKEA
-378 AKILKE
+378 ARILKE
-384 EEASATYKEPI
+384 EEASSTYKEPI

-417 VFPQGANIS
+417 IFPQGANIS

-479 WMKDVNIKHADHVT
+479 WMKDVSIQHADHVT
-493 LVHLRGERLPIIS
+493 LVHLRGERLPLIS
-506 ERVQRLVIDLLKDL
+506 DRVQKLVIDVLKDL

-560 NVDNLVLPM
+560 NVDNLVVPM

-607 SADGRDVFQE
+607 AADGRDVMLE
-617 QQALAFDEATRRLKL
+617 QQALAYDEATRRLKL

-647 QFVAMVEAHPGKT
+647 QFVAMVEDNPGKT
-660 TNELFELMGVDPTSK
+660 TNELFELLGIDPTSK

-681 KSAIHYKRVKSKNNG
+681 KSAVHYKRVKVKTVG
-696 TAKVWYPQAYL
+696 TAKVWYPYHFM
-707 ESFNG
+707 ESFNGQTS